1 MKKLLV
7 LIMALIVT
15 LSLVACRG
23 EDIQEAEETIADPSA
38 NSTDAV
44 DLPYQNVTPEQ
55 IQTLSD
61 VLAELEP
68 LYNEAAALA
77 VENGWEADEIT
88 VQELNVV
95 YTLIDAGKH
104 GVADPSEYGDTS
116 KEDMDVLVEQ
126 YQAILGAMPDLI
138 AKVSEL
144 YEE

>member
-126 YQAILGAMPDLI
+126 YQVILGAMPDLI

>member
-1 MKKLLV
+1 MV